1 MTFVLTASVLFLFT
15 LLVPAFAGENGE
27 EKKATPKHIERLQRQ
42 AKNLENVTNALKA
55 EQKSLQSGNVSLR
68 ERLQLEQEILVA
80 TREHE
85 IALQKV
91 TEADYSNA
99 DASAKAARAIRDLTT
114 KLDKLKKSFDKGQ
127 KAAKGFVEDLAGIV
141 GVSTQLGSS
150 IMGSFVDASKSGEA
164 FQSTLNNVRAEMKQT
179 FNMTTVGVS
188 MFSKLVEAT
197 VAVATAHDKAISSF
211 IRATGATQ
219 DYGQV
224 MESVFMS
231 SRQIG
236 VSMEEAGQA
245 VQSLYTGMA
254 SFSTLSETVRTQLT
268 RQVALMNEVGIST
281 DSAASAFDTLT
292 KVMHRTPME
301 AARIS
306 EEMVNM
312 AERIGLPPARL
323 IQEFSAASS
332 QLAKYGDQMTTVFME
347 LQGAAKATGMAL
359 GELVGIASQFDT
371 FYGAAEAAGRLN
383 SILGGPYLN
392 SIELLN
398 ANEQE
403 RIRLLIQSVEVSGRS
418 WESMNRFERQAVAA
432 AAGIN
437 DMAQASRI
445 FGQSLAQYDQVQRT
459 AERGAAAQQEL
470 AARAA
475 EAQTVFE
482 MMANIGYSF
491 AIAMRP
497 VVEVLK
503 DVMQWLAKVAASDT
517 GKWIIGITAAMV
529 VWKGVILALGA
540 ALAALMSPLAAVSAA
555 LAGVAYI
562 FTKENSPT
570 FSGYIKL
577 AATYMG
583 DFAGSIRE
591 ALGPSRALNNEMA
604 KTSGYMTSTVSG
616 LVGQA
621 IPSLRA
627 LNNEMASTASGIA
640 ATAAAASNAK
650 LGAAAGGLAVVRVEE
665 SSQMRS
671 SQRELINEIR
681 HWSAKLHGTAAK
693 DTVLKINN
701 REFGRATKNVFN
713 REMGRAGSA

>member
-1 MTFVLTASVLFLFT
+1 IRRLSKRLD
-15 LLVPAFAGENGE
+15 GI
-27 EKKATPKHIERLQRQ
+27 KKT
-42 AKNLENVTNALKA
+42 
-55 EQKSLQSGNVSLR
+55 
-68 ERLQLEQEILVA
+68 
-80 TREHE
+80 
-85 IALQKV
+85 
-91 TEADYSNA
+91 
-99 DASAKAARAIRDLTT
+99 
-114 KLDKLKKSFDKGQ
+114 FDKGQ
-127 KAAKGFVEDLAGIV
+127 KAAKGFVEELAGIA
-141 GVSTQLGSS
+141 GISTELGSS
-150 IMGSFVDASKSGEA
+150 IMGSFIDAAKSGEG
-164 FQSTLNNVRAEMKQT
+164 FQSTLNNVRAEMQQT
-179 FNMTTVGVS
+179 FNLTTVGVS

-197 VAVATAHDKAISSF
+197 VAVATSHDKAISSF

-254 SFSTLSETVRTQLT
+254 SFSTLSNTVRTQLT
-268 RQVALMNEVGIST
+268 QQVALMNEVGIST

-306 EEMVNM
+306 QEMVNM
-312 AERIGLPPARL
+312 AEKIGIPPARL

-332 QLAKYGDQMTTVFME
+332 QLAKYGDQMTRVFME
-347 LQGAAKATGMAL
+347 LEGAAKATGIAL
-359 GELVGIASQFDT
+359 GDLVGIASQFDT

-403 RIRLLIQSVEVSGRS
+403 RIRLLIQSVELSGRS
-418 WESMNRFERQAVAA
+418 WETMNRFEKQAVAT
-432 AAGIN
+432 AAGIS

-445 FGQSLAQYDQVQRT
+445 FGQSLSQYDQTQRS
-459 AERGAAAQQEL
+459 AERGAAAQKEL
-470 AARAA
+470 AERAA

-503 DVMQWLAKVAASDT
+503 DVMQWLAKVAANPT
-517 GKWIIGITAAMV
+517 VKWVLGVMVAMV
-529 VWKGVILALGA
+529 AWKGVILALGA
-540 ALAALMSPLAAVSAA
+540 ALGALMSPLAAVSAA
-555 LAGVAYI
+555 LAGIAYI

-570 FSGYIKL
+570 FPEYVKM
-577 AATYMG
+577 AANYMG

-591 ALGPSRALNNEMA
+591 TLGPSRSLNSEMA
-604 KTSGYMTSTVSG
+604 KTSSYMTSTVSG

-627 LNNEMASTASGIA
+627 LNSEMASTASGIA
-640 ATAAAASNAK
+640 ATAAAASNAN
-650 LGAAAGGLAVVRVEE
+650 LRSGAGGLAVVRVEE
-665 SSQMRS
+665 SS
-671 SQRELINEIR
+671 
-681 HWSAKLHGTAAK
+681 
-693 DTVLKINN
+693 
-701 REFGRATKNVFN
+701 
-713 REMGRAGSA
+713 